1 MDTEKE
7 ECQQFPDRATMWHG
21 YRAPGKQLTG
31 QTSLARNQEGGCS
44 SSVKLYPDGASK
56 EGASQ
61 QLLLESQ
68 GSSLGIRGTNH
79 LARQQFSHIIHRSY
93 HIHILSLSHLYQAN
107 RKIVISN
114 ILLAHNFAKKISVKK
129 RTMQF
134 YIFGACFQT
143 TTNLRKSLPL
153 VTKGSRNLNSKGNT
167 SSISRVYQ
175 THTITFN
182 KLRVSYKMKIKNST
196 LIKPQNTSQNK
207 FKLFSLTSV
216 SLAIF

>member
-114 ILLAHNFAKKISVKK
+114 ILLAHNFAKKNQCKK
-129 RTMQF
+129 KNHAILHFWCLFSNHYQPQKITSPCNKGLSESKQQRK
-134 YIFGACFQT
+134 YFQHF
-143 TTNLRKSLPL
+143 KSLL
-153 VTKGSRNLNSKGNT
+153 DTYNY
-167 SSISRVYQ
+167 IQ
-175 THTITFN
+175 
-182 KLRVSYKMKIKNST
+182 
-196 LIKPQNTSQNK
+196 
-207 FKLFSLTSV
+207 
-216 SLAIF
+216 